1 MKLPQR
7 LNDGRFEYQ
16 LVRQQEDLE
25 NGLSNVALYESIPR
39 DERYQF
45 TPDLAFILAFE
56 KGQTRVP
63 IMQKLER

>member
-45 TPDLAFILAFE
+45 TPDLAFI
-56 KGQTRVP
+56 KGQTTVP